1 MNIQAARVICE
12 DMFRPIAANM
22 WLNTNVQPVHPNT
35 LERRNMQV
43 HPLLRYAVTLQQN
56 AHVLPGVKGEKFP
69 ECVSF
74 STGQCLTYLSG
85 APRTSDVV
93 CLKHL

>member
-1 MNIQAARVICE
+1 
-12 DMFRPIAANM
+12 M
-22 WLNTNVQPVHPNT
+22 WRITNVQPVHPNT

-43 HPLLRYAVTLQQN
+43 DPLLRYTVTLQQN
-56 AHVLPGVKGEKFP
+56 AHVLAGVKGEKFP

-74 STGQCLTYLSG
+74 STGQCLTYLNDT
-85 APRTSDVV
+85 PQTSDVL